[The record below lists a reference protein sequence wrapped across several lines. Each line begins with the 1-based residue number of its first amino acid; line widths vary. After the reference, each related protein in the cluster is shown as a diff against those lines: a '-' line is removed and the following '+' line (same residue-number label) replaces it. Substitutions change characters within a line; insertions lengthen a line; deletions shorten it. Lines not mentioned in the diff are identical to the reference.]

1 MKARSLLYN
10 AIIRASMEKGS
21 PGKFLLDYKA
31 LLQSDTARPD
41 HRTFTYVL
49 KACKALSNTLITADT
64 HARIVKSGH
73 ESEPSLAASLFSVYM
88 FFGRLVEA
96 RSLFDSMLHSDPNPT
111 FANLMIAA
119 YLRSGAFEDAYRVFS
134 KAPTRDLVSWN
145 SMIGGGV
152 KNGRLK
158 EAIGLFR
165 QMLDA
170 GHTPDGFTF
179 STILSACARAGAI
192 KHGEWVHDL
201 MGEKCIAANYILGAA
216 LINMYSK
223 CGSIEYAKKIFE
235 SVPKTDVSVWN
246 SMITGLAIHGLSA
259 ETFKLFAKME
269 SEAVEPDS
277 ITFVAVLTACSHCGP
292 RRPEIGEAVIGRM
305 AKRGSGDYVL
315 LARAYTCAEW
325 FHRAE
330 NVWDVMRRD
339 RVGRK
344 KRGLSWVEM
353 GGAVHEFKAGDR
365 AHRDAEGVYQTLGWL
380 SERARLSGFARATEC
395 VAVDVLE
402 EKKEGSLD
410 WHSEKLAVA
419 FAVMKT
425 AAGTEVRVSKNLRT
439 CVDCH
444 LVDEGGVGGGGEG
457 DCGEGPGEVSSV

>member
-49 KACKALSNTLITADT
+49 KACKALSNTLIAADT

-96 RSLFDSMLHSDPNPT
+96 RSLFDSMLQSDPNPT

-134 KAPTRDLVSWN
+134 KAPARDLVSWN

-165 QMLDA
+165 RMLDA
-170 GHTPDGFTF
+170 GHAPDGFTF
-179 STILSACARAGAI
+179 STILSACARVGAI
-192 KHGEWVHDL
+192 KHGEWVHNL
-201 MGEKCIAANYILGAA
+201 IGEKCITANYILDAA
-216 LINMYSK
+216 LIDMYSK
-223 CGSIEYAKKIFE
+223 CGSIEYAKKIF
-235 SVPKTDVSVWN
+235 D
-246 SMITGLAIHGLSA
+246 
-259 ETFKLFAKME
+259 
-269 SEAVEPDS
+269 
-277 ITFVAVLTACSHCGP
+277 
-292 RRPEIGEAVIGRM
+292 
-305 AKRGSGDYVL
+305 
-315 LARAYTCAEW
+315 
-325 FHRAE
+325 
-330 NVWDVMRRD
+330 
-339 RVGRK
+339 
-344 KRGLSWVEM
+344 
-353 GGAVHEFKAGDR
+353 
-365 AHRDAEGVYQTLGWL
+365 
-380 SERARLSGFARATEC
+380 
-395 VAVDVLE
+395 
-402 EKKEGSLD
+402 
-410 WHSEKLAVA
+410 EKLAVA

-425 AAGTEVRVSKNLRT
+425 APGTEVRVSKNLRT

-444 LVDEGGVGGGGEG
+444 RWMKAVSAAVGRVIVVRDRRRLHKSEACQQIGK
-457 DCGEGPGEVSSV
+457 SK